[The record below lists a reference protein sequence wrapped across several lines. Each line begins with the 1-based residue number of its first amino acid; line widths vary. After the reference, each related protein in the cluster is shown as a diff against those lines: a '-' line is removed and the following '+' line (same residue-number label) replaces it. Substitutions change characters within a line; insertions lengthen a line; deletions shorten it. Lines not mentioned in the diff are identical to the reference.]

1 MSQAPSKGTKD
12 FKLVTFKV
20 VTLDQVLKNERL
32 MTLLYLISKFKE
44 LNEKTVY
51 HLVHEVQEKGLNLG
65 YNFFIV
71 GGHPNSKQLKDDLVA
86 LMYVDLIE
94 ADPRTKKLRLTGQG
108 LDVIEKYSSEMSP
121 DKKSLIDNIVE
132 EVKKKILV
140 LDNEVDLELAL
151 KKGRRRGRR
160 F

>member
-1 MSQAPSKGTKD
+1 MSQPSKGTKD

-32 MTLLYLISKFKE
+32 MNLLYLLSKFKE
-44 LNEKTVY
+44 LNERTIY

-65 YNFFIV
+65 YSFFIV

-86 LMYVDLIE
+86 LMYVDLVE
-94 ADPRTKKLRLTGQG
+94 ANPRTKKVKLTGQG
-108 LDVIEKYSSEMSP
+108 LDIIEGYTKELP
-121 DKKSLIDNIVE
+121 ADKKSLMDNIVDE
-132 EVKKKILV
+132 IKKKITV
-140 LDNEVDLELAL
+140 LDNEVDLEMAL
-151 KKGRRRGRR
+151 KRNRRRGRR

>member
-1 MSQAPSKGTKD
+1 MSQPSKGTKD

-32 MTLLYLISKFKE
+32 MNLLYLLSKFKE
-44 LNEKTVY
+44 LNERTIY

-65 YNFFIV
+65 YSFFVV

-86 LMYVDLIE
+86 LMYVDLVE
-94 ADPRTKKLRLTGQG
+94 ANPRTKKVKLTGQG
-108 LDVIEKYSSEMSP
+108 LDIIEGYTKELP
-121 DKKSLIDNIVE
+121 ADKKSLMDNIVDE
-132 EVKKKILV
+132 IKKKITV
-140 LDNEVDLELAL
+140 LDNEVDLEMAL
-151 KKGRRRGRR
+151 KRNRRRGRR